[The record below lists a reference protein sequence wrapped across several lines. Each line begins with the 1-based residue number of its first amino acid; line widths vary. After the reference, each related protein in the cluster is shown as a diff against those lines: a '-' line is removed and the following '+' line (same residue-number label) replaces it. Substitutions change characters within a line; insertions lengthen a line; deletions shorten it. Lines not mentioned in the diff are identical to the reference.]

1 MINAIST
8 TAKKLHDLLLTL
20 NINLNKHLRVYEK
33 SNNNNPDKFQVMILQ
48 NSRNIRIV
56 SQLV

>member
-8 TAKKLHDLLLTL
+8 TAKKLDDLLLTL
-20 NINLNKHLRVYEK
+20 NINLKKHLRVYEK
-33 SNNNNPDKFQVMILQ
+33 SNNNNRDKFQVKMLQ

>member
-8 TAKKLHDLLLTL
+8 TPKKLDDLLLTL